1 MNQRT
6 YLGTT
11 FLDVAKG
18 AVEVFMKV
26 KNEFTPM
33 FTRRARASFATLVE
47 IDISVVLVFYFCD
60 SCVLEIR
67 LVEATGTC

>member
-18 AVEVFMKV
+18 AVEIFMKV
-26 KNEFTPM
+26 KNEFTPI
-33 FTRRARASFATLVE
+33 FFPTRIAWGSFATSVE
-47 IDISVVLVFYFCD
+47 NDICCFDFLF
-60 SCVLEIR
+60 
-67 LVEATGTC
+67 

>member
-18 AVEVFMKV
+18 AVEIFMKV
-26 KNEFTPM
+26 KNEFTQIFYFIF
-33 FTRRARASFATLVE
+33 FTRIAWGSFATSVE
-47 IDISVVLVFYFCD
+47 IDICCFDFLF
-60 SCVLEIR
+60 
-67 LVEATGTC
+67 

>member
-18 AVEVFMKV
+18 AVEIFMKV
-26 KNEFTPM
+26 KNEFTPIFFFF
-33 FTRRARASFATLVE
+33 FTKIAWGSFATSVE
-47 IDISVVLVFYFCD
+47 IDICCFGFLF
-60 SCVLEIR
+60 
-67 LVEATGTC
+67 

>member
-18 AVEVFMKV
+18 AVEIFMKV
-26 KNEFTPM
+26 KIEFTRI
-33 FTRRARASFATLVE
+33 FFSRIAWGSFATSVE
-47 IDISVVLVFYFCD
+47 IDICCFDFL
-60 SCVLEIR
+60 L
-67 LVEATGTC
+67 